1 MIIPYGQW
9 YDIIM
14 KKLECFF
21 DGESIINQCI
31 TVKNRQLLKWAHT
44 LTAKVVKLVAAEE
57 RDNK

>member
-31 TVKNRQLLKWAHT
+31 TVKNR
-44 LTAKVVKLVAAEE
+44 KLPEMGTYYYCTGSETGSGRKE
-57 RDNK
+57 R

>member
-1 MIIPYGQW
+1 
-9 YDIIM
+9 M

-31 TVKNRQLLKWAHT
+31 TVKNRKLPERAHS

-57 RDNK
+57 REIINRDE